1 MRVVGLIPARAG
13 SKGLL
18 HKNRREVRGRPLWAL
33 AEHIAAQT
41 CDGWYVSTD
50 DPEIVSDCTQALPRP
65 PELAQDDTPML
76 DVVKHFLSVV
86 QCDLVVLLQPTQPL
100 RRVEHVRAAL
110 DLMRDT
116 DADSV
121 VSVVQIPAHMSPDY
135 ACEITRSRKGLRLGL
150 WSSDPEQALPLGYG
164 RTRRQDCEPAYYRDG
179 TVYVL
184 KPSVIA
190 QGSLYGENV
199 VPLVIPPDQSCSI
212 DTEDDWRRA
221 EMMASA

>member
-13 SKGLL
+13 SKGLPG
-18 HKNRREVRGRPLWAL
+18 KNRRELRGRPLWAL

-86 QCDLVVLLQPTQPL
+86 ECDLVVLLQPTQPL

-135 ACEITRSRKGLRLGL
+135 AVAIATGGTLRIPQG
-150 WSSDPEQALPLGYG
+150 W
-164 RTRRQDCEPAYYRDG
+164 RRQDCRPAYYRDG

-184 KPSVIA
+184 KPSVVA

>member
-1 MRVVGLIPARAG
+1 MKVVGLVPCRAG
-13 SKGLL
+13 SKGLPG
-18 HKNRREVRGRPLWAL
+18 KNRRSFGGLPLWMRA
-33 AEHIAAQT
+33 AEVGFHA
-41 CDGWYVSTD
+41 CDRVYVNTD
-50 DPEIVSDCTQALPRP
+50 DRGILKEPGLIWQRARRFERP

-86 QCDLVVLLQPTQPL
+86 ECDLVVLLQPTQPL

-135 ACEITRSRKGLRLGL
+135 AVAIATGGTLRIPQG
-150 WSSDPEQALPLGYG
+150 W
-164 RTRRQDCEPAYYRDG
+164 RRQDCRPAYYRDG

-184 KPSVIA
+184 KPSVVA